1 MLRIARVCQYD
12 EGLAALV
19 APPPADAPPPQ
30 AEALPRLKVLDLGMS
45 QITDDRCAHLASR
58 LRSGLRLHAQGYRRG
73 PLGRTQLQFS
83 RVPPAQRL
91 DARAVSCS

>member
-30 AEALPRLKVLDLGMS
+30 AEALAQLRLLNLGGT
-45 QITDDRCAHLASR
+45 QITDDGCAHLASR
-58 LRSGLRLHAQGYRRG
+58 LNALPALTFLCLGGISASDAAIGAVLRRLAGWEVLDG
-73 PLGRTQLQFS
+73 PD
-83 RVPPAQRL
+83 VH
-91 DARAVSCS
+91 